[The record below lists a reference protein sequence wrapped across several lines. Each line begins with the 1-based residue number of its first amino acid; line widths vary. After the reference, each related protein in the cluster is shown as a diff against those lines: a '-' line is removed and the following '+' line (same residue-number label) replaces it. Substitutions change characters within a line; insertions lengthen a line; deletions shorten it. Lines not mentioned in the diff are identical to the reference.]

1 MLLEVGFNITQKI
14 HSTFLNPHDDIID
27 RNHLNK
33 NQVNASCKVSNIG
46 YSHEPQPS

>member
-1 MLLEVGFNITQKI
+1 MLLEVGFNITKK
-14 HSTFLNPHDDIID
+14 HPTFLNPHDDIID

-33 NQVNASCKVSNIG
+33 NQGNASCKVSNIG